1 MKYSIVFRLLIH
13 HTYFYTLWV
22 VYILH
27 FNNIQFIRL
36 HVLITDSS
44 RFYPWRAS
52 KNFLSTGPQFS
63 HFFSFS
69 LLLSLFAVSDFQ
81 WLSFTCQI
89 PLVSFRGT
97 DAHKADRKPSK
108 RNDISQMKWAGG
120 LYCIFNV
127 MFWGK
132 VNVMTD
138 LLHLLTSLYTSTMRY
153 DPFKVAY

>member
-44 RFYPWRAS
+44 RFCPRRAS
-52 KNFLSTGPQFS
+52 KNFLSTGPQLS

-81 WLSFTCQI
+81 WLSFTCHI

-97 DAHKADRKPSK
+97 DAHKADRKEWYLLQK
-108 RNDISQMKWAGG
+108 GMISLRWSESEDFIVSSMW
-120 LYCIFNV
+120 CE
-127 MFWGK
+127 GK
-132 VNVMTD
+132 LM
-138 LLHLLTSLYTSTMRY
+138 
-153 DPFKVAY
+153 